1 MASRPSLPPTSPDP
15 TGAREATGPAGPIV
29 DPLDPPPFT
38 GVAGL
43 LAPLAE
49 GTMGATA
56 GPVVE
61 AGLSAPAEAPSL
73 WRHRDF
79 MKLWIGETVSE
90 FGSQVTQ
97 LALPLAAA
105 VALRATPAEMGIL
118 SALQMLPFLLISL
131 PAGVWVDRTRRRPIL
146 IAGDLVRAVTLLAVP
161 FAGITGHLSMPLL
174 YLVSLVAGAATVF
187 FDVSY
192 QSYLPA
198 LVERDHLIEGNGK
211 MELSRSAAQFAGPG
225 IGGFLVGLL
234 GAAQAIL
241 FDSLSFFFSA
251 AMLFVIRK
259 PEPAPIPAAE
269 RRHMVHE
276 IREGLGVV
284 LGNAV
289 LRAIAATTATS
300 NLFSAISF
308 ATLILFA
315 TRELGLDAV
324 RIGLAFAL
332 ANLGAMAGALLAG
345 RLAVRIG
352 LGNALM
358 AAIFIGSLANLLVPL
373 AEPATALPLLF
384 GALFFGTAGST
395 IYNVNQVSLRQ
406 SITPDRLQGRM
417 NASMRFIVWGVFPIG
432 SLVGGALGTVFG
444 VRAGIAVGAVGG
456 LVAVLWL
463 VFSPVRTLRTPPP
476 AWEAVPETRTA

>member
-1 MASRPSLPPTSPDP
+1 
-15 TGAREATGPAGPIV
+15 
-29 DPLDPPPFT
+29 
-38 GVAGL
+38 
-43 LAPLAE
+43 
-49 GTMGATA
+49 MGATA

-259 PEPAPIPAAE
+259 P
-269 RRHMVHE
+269 
-276 IREGLGVV
+276 
-284 LGNAV
+284 
-289 LRAIAATTATS
+289 
-300 NLFSAISF
+300 
-308 ATLILFA
+308 
-315 TRELGLDAV
+315 
-324 RIGLAFAL
+324 
-332 ANLGAMAGALLAG
+332 
-345 RLAVRIG
+345 
-352 LGNALM
+352 
-358 AAIFIGSLANLLVPL
+358 
-373 AEPATALPLLF
+373 
-384 GALFFGTAGST
+384 
-395 IYNVNQVSLRQ
+395 
-406 SITPDRLQGRM
+406 
-417 NASMRFIVWGVFPIG
+417 
-432 SLVGGALGTVFG
+432 
-444 VRAGIAVGAVGG
+444 
-456 LVAVLWL
+456 
-463 VFSPVRTLRTPPP
+463 
-476 AWEAVPETRTA
+476 